1 MHGQGVIK
9 MRSNHRKNNASNTV
23 RIKFTFNALQRYL
36 ELANEFDSV
45 NWSRSLLIATF
56 AQHIDLYR
64 VLDQRE
70 MFIISTEGD
79 FSGGDFNTELERV
92 TGAAFAATSL
102 QDVVKWGLGWRKRG
116 RLVGDL
122 YALEI
127 DGFNKTFS
135 HLSRPEDLGIDMSDL
150 REALLEYQQK
160 RISFEEAVER
170 SGLLDRE
177 FDVPK
182 DAICT
187 TGLGCSLLLKESD
200 RVIVYK
206 VIDGKPVEIPGI
218 PYDVAYPVLT
228 TTYAIADPDAKTLD
242 DLMYEGVWGRGVY
255 VTDNLDV
262 ATTDAEYLGL
272 AVFEVGLT
280 LTDTYV
286 DVFELS
292 QRNTHVSEYGSSLKD
307 DIPGN
312 LNAFLVRIGESH
324 DKNTKSYF
332 VSREPLN
339 TDFLEDDV
347 CAQEDLIE
355 ATLEYY
361 DIECGGG
368 GQVSIEGWLSE
379 QDAYP
384 GECEEYEMLVDELG
398 TAKADNAII
407 NTYYRLLR
415 QYVGLPESVT
425 KAERLSNSSEL
436 GSILLKRGYPA
447 VRSQLNTSF
456 DNYICILN
464 PRDFRSRITT
474 EM

>member
-1 MHGQGVIK
+1 
-9 MRSNHRKNNASNTV
+9 MRPHRRRNSASDTV
-23 RIKFTFNALQRYL
+23 RIKFTFNAIQRYF
-36 ELANEFDSV
+36 ELANEFNSV
-45 NWSRSLLIATF
+45 KWSRSLLIATF

-122 YALEI
+122 YALKI

-150 REALLEYQQK
+150 REALLEYQEK

-187 TGLGCSLLLKESD
+187 TGLGCSLLLREHDK
-200 RVIVYK
+200 ITVYK
-206 VIDGKPVEIPGI
+206 VIDDKPVEIPEI
-218 PYDVAYPVLT
+218 PQDIEYPILKTV
-228 TTYAIADPDAKTLD
+228 YALADPDANTLD

-255 VTDNLDV
+255 VTDDLDV
-262 ATTDAEYLGL
+262 ATTDAEHLGL

-280 LTDTYV
+280 LTDAYV

-332 VSREPLN
+332 VSREPLDN
-339 TDFLEDDV
+339 DFLDDDI
-347 CAQEDLIE
+347 CAQEDLVDD
-355 ATLEYY
+355 TLEYH

-368 GQVSIEGWLSE
+368 GHVSIEGWLSE
-379 QDAYP
+379 IDAEGY
-384 GECEEYEMLVDELG
+384 GECEEYDMLVDELG
-398 TAKADNAII
+398 EAEADKELIK
-407 NTYYRLLR
+407 TYYFLLR
-415 QYVGLPESVT
+415 RYVGLPESVT

-436 GSILLKRGYPA
+436 GAILLKRGYPA
-447 VRSQLNTSF
+447 VRSQLDSPL
-456 DNYICILN
+456 DNYLCILN
-464 PRDFRSRITT
+464 PKDFRSRITT